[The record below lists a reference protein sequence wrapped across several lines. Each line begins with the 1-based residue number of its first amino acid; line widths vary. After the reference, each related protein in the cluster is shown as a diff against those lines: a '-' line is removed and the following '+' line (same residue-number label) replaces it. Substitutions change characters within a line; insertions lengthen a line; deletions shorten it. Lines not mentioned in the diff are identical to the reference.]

1 MNDVCLQ
8 GCPDPRRIPFQRAAR
23 RLLDQSTHFLAEIES
38 GSGASAGAMEQR
50 QRTKKKVVREEPVRD
65 GKAAM
70 VWHESAVRNV
80 EEVGNVEGVLG

>member
-1 MNDVCLQ
+1 
-8 GCPDPRRIPFQRAAR
+8 
-23 RLLDQSTHFLAEIES
+23 
-38 GSGASAGAMEQR
+38 MEQR

-80 EEVGNVEGVLG
+80 EEVGNVEGMLG